1 MEEPFYNIRQAKPG
15 DAAAIVRLFREIYG
29 EAYPHADMYCE
40 EALQESIRTQN
51 VRALL
56 GVDADDWPQ
65 GYFARERTAPN
76 QEIWEEKG
84 LVVTP
89 AYKRTQLGMDLMSQM
104 QEAGFSH
111 DSGVFSFPVCYQ
123 YFSQL
128 ACVKHGR
135 SDVALCLEM
144 VDASIFKEREAGEG
158 RVACLLNFSEYAP
171 PHEGPIYLPELY
183 DAVLRDLAAPLQER
197 VFKKAAG
204 ALPAAGRTCLHELS
218 QPEAGNWSIN
228 VQEIGS
234 DWPQR
239 LEEWLSQAQRKQV
252 TSLRFVLNAQ
262 KPSVGAA
269 VESLRQHG
277 FFFGGLAPR
286 WFGSDGILL
295 QKIFHKEPDFEGI
308 RLYSRQARELCSFI
322 RADREAVSIY
332 AETNT

>member
-1 MEEPFYNIRQAKPG
+1 MEELFYNIRQAEPE

-40 EALQESIRTQN
+40 ETLRENIRSQN

-56 GVDADDWPQ
+56 GVDADGRAQ
-65 GYFARERTAPN
+65 GYFAREQTAPN

-84 LVVTP
+84 LVVTA
-89 AYKRTQLGMDLMSQM
+89 AYKRTQLGMKLMSQM

-144 VDASIFKEREAGEG
+144 VDASIFKEREAGTG
-158 RVACLLNFSEYAP
+158 RVACLLNFSEYASP
-171 PHEGPIYLPELY
+171 EGPIYLPEPY
-183 DAVLRDLAAPLQER
+183 DAILRELAAPLQKR

-204 ALPAAGRTCLHELS
+204 ALPSESKTVLESLAA
-218 QPEAGNWSIN
+218 PEGGNWSLAVREVGADWSQVLSALLAQACRNN
-228 VQEIGS
+228 VRS
-234 DWPQR
+234 WR
-239 LEEWLSQAQRKQV
+239 V
-252 TSLRFVLNAQ
+252 FVNAHQ
-262 KPSVGAA
+262 PSVGAA
-269 VESLRQHG
+269 VEQLRQQG
-277 FFFGGLAPR
+277 FFFCGLAPQ
-286 WFGSDGILL
+286 WFGSDGIVL
-295 QKIFHKEPDFEGI
+295 QKLADQEPDFEGI
-308 RLYSRQARELCSFI
+308 RLYSRQARELCSFL

-332 AETNT
+332 GESNK